1 MLQVAL
7 VGRGTAPVWDAGS
20 RSPLQV
26 MGSDCGWKGSR
37 MGTAPLC
44 VPGSPE
50 VCDAAAGAASDSLVT
65 AGGCGE
71 QHVPSSDAFSPTI
84 SQGEQ
89 GLLLCF
95 DPGCRYFSAT

>member
-1 MLQVAL
+1 M
-7 VGRGTAPVWDAGS
+7 GRGTAPVWDAGS

-71 QHVPSSDAFSPTI
+71 RAARAQQRPFSPTI

-95 DPGCRYFSAT
+95 DPGCHYFSAT